1 MHFYKEKILSDGQL
15 KRLSEHKY
23 NSESQSLLDA
33 WLQPWWNW
41 LVRQVP
47 IWLAPNLITLSGLII
62 NIVTTLILIYYSPD
76 AKSDAPRWAFFLC
89 GVGLFAYQSLDA
101 IDGKQARRTG
111 TSSPLG
117 ELFDH
122 GCDSISTVFV
132 AISACI
138 AVQLGYYP
146 TWMFFQC
153 FCAMTL
159 FYCAHWQT
167 YVSGTLRFGKLDV
180 TEAQITIMFIH
191 LISTI
196 FGPSIW
202 MAKIPPLEYF
212 ELRYVIGMF
221 TILGATLN
229 LYNMFLVI
237 ISGGGGKNGSTVAVP
252 VANVSFNVIAS
263 IGTFT
268 GYLRNF
274 FQFCQVF
281 ETGGV
286 GKNGSSVAIP
296 GLDIEVKQ
304 IPMII
309 AVMLAAL
316 LAHSNLAV
324 IVSGGV
330 GKNGSTV
337 AGTSVLSPIIPF
349 GLVVVPAYII
359 YRKSV
364 QAVYENNPVLYIL
377 AFGMVAAKVT
387 NRLVVAHMTK
397 NEMEYFDS
405 ALIGPLML
413 FLNQYFNFYIPEYIV
428 LWMCLVWVMFDLMRY
443 CSAVCLEICNYLRI
457 QLFRIP
463 SGGGPAVHSGPTSVT
478 DKNGAASAQVCLEQP
493 ASVSAIE
500 DIVDSDN
507 ETDINER
514 KCLLAQDRTNSPTS
528 V

>member
-1 MHFYKEKILSDGQL
+1 MPYITSLAAVLDSRNQSHGAVKMHFYKEKILSDGQL

-237 ISGGGGKNGSTVAVP
+237 ISGGGGKNGSTVA
-252 VANVSFNVIAS
+252 
-263 IGTFT
+263 
-268 GYLRNF
+268 
-274 FQFCQVF
+274 
-281 ETGGV
+281 
-286 GKNGSSVAIP
+286 
-296 GLDIEVKQ
+296 
-304 IPMII
+304 
-309 AVMLAAL
+309 
-316 LAHSNLAV
+316 
-324 IVSGGV
+324 
-330 GKNGSTV
+330 
-337 AGTSVLSPIIPF
+337 GTSVLSPIIPF

-478 DKNGAASAQVCLEQP
+478 DKNGAASAQGRLNRPVRSIKRATQH
-493 ASVSAIE
+493 
-500 DIVDSDN
+500 
-507 ETDINER
+507 
-514 KCLLAQDRTNSPTS
+514 
-528 V
+528 

>member
-1 MHFYKEKILSDGQL
+1 MHFYKDRILSDGQL
-15 KRLSEHKY
+15 KRLSEHQY
-23 NSESQSLLDA
+23 NSESKSLLDA

-47 IWLAPNLITLSGLII
+47 VWLAPNLITLSGLII

-132 AISACI
+132 AASACI
-138 AVQLGYYP
+138 AVQLGHYP

-180 TEAQITIMFIH
+180 TEAQVTIMVIH

-202 MAKIPPLEYF
+202 MTK
-212 ELRYVIGMF
+212 
-221 TILGATLN
+221 
-229 LYNMFLVI
+229 
-237 ISGGGGKNGSTVAVP
+237 VP
-252 VANVSFNVIAS
+252 VANISVNVLAS

-281 ETGGV
+281 ESGGV
-286 GKNGSSVAIP
+286 GKNGSS
-296 GLDIEVKQ
+296 
-304 IPMII
+304 
-309 AVMLAAL
+309 
-316 LAHSNLAV
+316 
-324 IVSGGV
+324 
-330 GKNGSTV
+330 V

-349 GLVVVPAYII
+349 GLVVLPAYII
-359 YRKSV
+359 YRKSA
-364 QAVYENNPVLYIL
+364 QAVYEDNPVLYIM

-413 FLNQYFNFYIPEYIV
+413 FLNQYFSFYIPEYIV
-428 LWMCLVWVMFDLMRY
+428 LWMCLIWVLFDLMRY
-443 CSAVCLEICNYLRI
+443 CSAVCLEICSYLRI
-457 QLFRIP
+457 HLFWIP
-463 SGGGPAVHSGPTSVT
+463 TGGGPAYQSGQAPASE
-478 DKNGAASAQVCLEQP
+478 KNGAASAQGVFQAPLLGRLLPRQNTSRGSSE
-493 ASVSAIE
+493 SL
-500 DIVDSDN
+500 VDLRM
-507 ETDINER
+507 ER
-514 KCLLAQDRTNSPTS
+514 
-528 V
+528 

>member
-1 MHFYKEKILSDGQL
+1 MHFYKDKILSDGQL

-23 NSESQSLLDA
+23 NSESKSLLDA
-33 WLQPWWNW
+33 FLQPYWNW

-62 NIVTTLILIYYSPD
+62 NIVTTLILIYYSAD

-132 AISACI
+132 AASACI
-138 AVQLGYYP
+138 AVQLGHYP

-180 TEAQITIMFIH
+180 TEAQATIMLIH

-202 MAKIPPLEYF
+202 MTK
-212 ELRYVIGMF
+212 
-221 TILGATLN
+221 
-229 LYNMFLVI
+229 
-237 ISGGGGKNGSTVAVP
+237 
-252 VANVSFNVIAS
+252 
-263 IGTFT
+263 
-268 GYLRNF
+268 
-274 FQFCQVF
+274 
-281 ETGGV
+281 
-286 GKNGSSVAIP
+286 
-296 GLDIEVKQ
+296 
-304 IPMII
+304 
-309 AVMLAAL
+309 
-316 LAHSNLAV
+316 
-324 IVSGGV
+324 
-330 GKNGSTV
+330 
-337 AGTSVLSPIIPF
+337 GTSVLSPIIPF

-364 QAVYENNPVLYIL
+364 QAVYENNPVLYIM

-413 FLNQYFNFYIPEYIV
+413 FLNQYFNFYISEYIV
-428 LWMCLVWVMFDLMRY
+428 LWMCLIWVLFDLMRY

-463 SGGGPAVHSGPTSVT
+463 VGGGPVPVIQSGQVPTS
-478 DKNGAASAQVCLEQP
+478 DKNGAASAQGLTRT
-493 ASVSAIE
+493 SVSSGSSLLSGTSRLLSRQGQGGHSGIGGQAASRGSSE
-500 DIVDSDN
+500 SLVDLR
-507 ETDINER
+507 TER
-514 KCLLAQDRTNSPTS
+514 
-528 V
+528 